1 MTVYF
6 IGAGPG
12 AADLITVRG
21 ARTLAACRVCLY
33 AGSLVPRELLAECP
47 PDARL
52 VDTAQ
57 LDLDQITAELVRAH
71 EEGHDVARLHSGDPS
86 VFSAVAEQMRRLD
99 AAGVPYEVVPGVP
112 AFAAAAAALK
122 RELTVPTVGQ
132 TVILTRIAQRA
143 TAMPEGEDL
152 ATLGRSGA
160 LLVLHLAARYVDRV
174 VEELLPHYGADC
186 PAAVVGDG
194 QPPRRA
200 GPARH
205 AGRTSRAGEGRRGGA
220 HGGDHGG
227 PHAGRASSSATATC
241 TRRSGTGTAAER
253 AGWVRCRVRV
263 RWGLLAQFPR
273 ALRDSGPCGPER
285 PRPGGPEGDGPM
297 GLKSTGRSPGFSG
310 ARGTAREAPTGPAV
324 ANEPEVFL
332 YDSGQDQPFT
342 SGRYAAPEQIITE
355 SAGSTS
361 CTTSRTPGP
370 PSAGRASSS
379 GTRPH
384 RHLRLRGCQRRAE
397 EEVPALLRPAARRLR
412 DQAQADLRPRPRRP
426 GGEPPQPVGRRPPRR
441 LPAHGGRTGV
451 TAGAN
456 RPCCGPR
463 PCPRGRC
470 R

>member
-57 LDLDQITAELVRAH
+57 LTLDEIVAELTRAH

-160 LLVLHLAARYVDRV
+160 LIVLHLAAGYVDRV
-174 VEELLPHYGADC
+174 VDELLPHYGADC
-186 PAAVVGDG
+186 PAAVVAYASRPDELVLRGTLDEI
-194 QPPRRA
+194 A
-200 GPARH
+200 GKVKDAGVVRT
-205 AGRTSRAGEGRRGGA
+205 AVIMVGRTLGA
-220 HGGDHGG
+220 AQFRDSHLY
-227 PHAGRASSSATATC
+227 S
-241 TRRSGTGTAAER
+241 AER
-253 AGWVRCRVRV
+253 
-263 RWGLLAQFPR
+263 
-273 ALRDSGPCGPER
+273 D
-285 PRPGGPEGDGPM
+285 
-297 GLKSTGRSPGFSG
+297 
-310 ARGTAREAPTGPAV
+310 
-324 ANEPEVFL
+324 
-332 YDSGQDQPFT
+332 
-342 SGRYAAPEQIITE
+342 
-355 SAGSTS
+355 
-361 CTTSRTPGP
+361 
-370 PSAGRASSS
+370 
-379 GTRPH
+379 
-384 RHLRLRGCQRRAE
+384 RHTC
-397 EEVPALLRPAARRLR
+397 
-412 DQAQADLRPRPRRP
+412 
-426 GGEPPQPVGRRPPRR
+426 
-441 LPAHGGRTGV
+441 
-451 TAGAN
+451 
-456 RPCCGPR
+456 
-463 PCPRGRC
+463 
-470 R
+470 